1 MIISHRFSVV
11 RNADR
16 ICVLADGRITE
27 DGTHEQL
34 LDKGGTYATMF
45 RLQAERY
52 VTSEARGRPEG
63 EAFDA

>member
-1 MIISHRFSVV
+1 VASLIISHRFSVV

-16 ICVLADGRITE
+16 ICVLADGRIVE

-34 LDKGGTYATMF
+34 LAEGGTYAAMF

-52 VTSEARGRPEG
+52 VTSTESPEAL
-63 EAFDA
+63 DA

>member
-1 MIISHRFSVV
+1 VV

-16 ICVLADGRITE
+16 ICVLADGRIVE

-34 LDKGGTYATMF
+34 LDRAGPYAGMF

-52 VTSEARGRPEG
+52 VTSSESPEAL
-63 EAFDA
+63 DA

>member
-1 MIISHRFSVV
+1 VASLIISHRFSVV

-16 ICVLADGRITE
+16 ICVLADGRIVE

-34 LDKGGTYATMF
+34 LEKEGTYAGLF

-52 VTSEARGRPEG
+52 VTAAKPEG
-63 EAFDA
+63 ADSDA